1 MSIKINR
8 FFSRFLLVLYS
19 YFLIYYIVP
28 IVGILGSFPF
38 FLEIPF
44 LNILLGIGVILLEGY
59 IFLWKIPWLLYKGSG
74 FKKKYYPILPITS
87 LILFALLIRP
97 LYFPDS
103 TRNTVKG
110 HQREA
115 SSIISASIKASKA
128 FFIENRKLATST
140 KDLGEYIIVT
150 GCKTNDSRKCLK
162 LETENYSDKE
172 ITRWY
177 TPLGNYKIEMKS
189 GNDQN
194 IFVGTPT
201 GKIKRKGLGV
211 SGCFNSKNG
220 KTKILEMNTKGTN
233 IEIASCAD

>member
-1 MSIKINR
+1 MSIKKNK

-28 IVGILGSFPF
+28 IVGALGSLPF

-87 LILFALLIRP
+87 LILFALLFRP
-97 LYFPDS
+97 FDPP
-103 TRNTVKG
+103 RNTVKG

-115 SSIISASIKASKA
+115 SSIIGASIKASKA

-140 KDLGEYIIVT
+140 KDLGEYILVT

-162 LETENYSDKE
+162 LELENYSDKE

-177 TPLGNYKIEMKS
+177 TPLGNYEIEMKS

-220 KTKILEMNTKGTN
+220 KTKILEMDTKGPSV
-233 IEIASCAD
+233 EIASCDD